1 MPDGT
6 SLNRGGSKLKPLGLH
21 ARLRHCLLSNQTV
34 TELKVLT
41 SKSAT
46 NYGFDVTDF
55 RMFTH
60 LNPLSIQVNIRHKN
74 PDKKVTIDDCSFLSQ
89 YIDEAIQGSSIL
101 DQPFTLEISSEGV
114 GDFLTEEKDFQI
126 FKGFPIEVTY
136 QDLKKIEQQ
145 TNGLLLKRTDNDI
158 GPKKK
163 QKRIGKRTNK
173 FRHLFIIS
181 NFLRLNIIILNL

>member
-6 SLNRGGSKLKPLGLH
+6 YLNRGGSKLKPLGLP

-34 TELKVLT
+34 TKLKVLA
-41 SKSAT
+41 SKSAN
-46 NYGFDVTDF
+46 NYGFDVIEF
-55 RMFTH
+55 KMFTH
-60 LNPLSIQVNIRHKN
+60 LNPLSIQINIRHKN
-74 PDKKVTIDDCSFLSQ
+74 PDNKVTIDDCSILSHH
-89 YIDEAIQGSSIL
+89 IDEAIQDSLIL

-145 TNGLLLKRTDNDI
+145 SNGLLLKRTDNDLQI
-158 GPKKK
+158 N
-163 QKRIGKRTNK
+163 QKGKI
-173 FRHLFIIS
+173 H
-181 NFLRLNIIILNL
+181 RLPVEDVIQVRLTTPSG

>member
-6 SLNRGGSKLKPLGLH
+6 SLNRGGSKLKPLGLP

-34 TELKVLT
+34 TELEVLT
-41 SKSAT
+41 AKSAT

-55 RMFTH
+55 KMFTH
-60 LNPLSIQVNIRHKN
+60 LNPLSIQVNIRHQN
-74 PDKKVTIDDCSFLSQ
+74 PEKKVTLDDCSILSQ
-89 YIDEAIQGSSIL
+89 YIDKAIQSSSIL

-114 GDFLTEEKDFQI
+114 GDLLTEEKDFEI

-145 TNGLLLKRTDNDI
+145 INGLLLERTDNDI
-158 GPKKK
+158 QIN
-163 QKRIGKRTNK
+163 QKGKTQRIPVEDV
-173 FRHLFIIS
+173 LQV
-181 NFLRLNIIILNL
+181 RLTTPSG

>member
-6 SLNRGGSKLKPLGLH
+6 SLNRGGSKLKPLGLP

-41 SKSAT
+41 TKSAT
-46 NYGFDVTDF
+46 NHGFDVTDF
-55 RMFTH
+55 QMFTH

-74 PDKKVTIDDCSFLSQ
+74 SEKKVTLDDCSILSQ
-89 YIDEAIQGSSIL
+89 YIDKAIQSSSIL

-114 GDFLTEEKDFQI
+114 SDLLTEEKDYEI

-145 TNGLLLKRTDNDI
+145 INGLLLKRTDNDLQI
-158 GPKKK
+158 N
-163 QKRIGKRTNK
+163 QKGKTQRIPVEDV
-173 FRHLFIIS
+173 IQV
-181 NFLRLNIIILNL
+181 RLTTPSG

>member
-6 SLNRGGSKLKPLGLH
+6 SLNRGGSKLKPLGLP

-34 TELKVLT
+34 SELKVLT
-41 SKSAT
+41 AKSAT

-55 RMFTH
+55 KMFTH

-74 PDKKVTIDDCSFLSQ
+74 PDKKVTIDDC
-89 YIDEAIQGSSIL
+89 YIFNQNLDTAIQASSIL
-101 DQPFTLEISSEGV
+101 DQAFTLEISSEGV
-114 GDFLTEEKDFQI
+114 SDFLTEEKDFQI

-145 TNGLLLKRTDNDI
+145 TNGLLLERSDNDLKI
-158 GPKKK
+158 N
-163 QKRIGKRTNK
+163 QKGKILRIP
-173 FRHLFIIS
+173 IEDVIQV
-181 NFLRLNIIILNL
+181 RLTTPSG